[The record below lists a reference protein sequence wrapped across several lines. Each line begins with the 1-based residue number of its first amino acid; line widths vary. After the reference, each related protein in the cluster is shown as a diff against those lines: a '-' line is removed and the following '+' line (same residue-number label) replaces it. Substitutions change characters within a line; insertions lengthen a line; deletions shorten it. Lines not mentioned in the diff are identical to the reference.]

1 MSIYIPS
8 HIKITVHGDDGNV
21 KYIQNY
27 ADFLSSPNF
36 EVQAEIYG
44 RTLIDILTQEAY
56 INANMQLNHVF
67 TGNVKADATR
77 IIGSIAESL
86 VVDWCNKYPEVNR
99 TLGMYARGGVRR
111 SNVLDDYIAV
121 ATGSQRTKNLFE
133 QYYNPCD
140 TQRDIL
146 WVNKYNNEDQL
157 LAISPRQSRS
167 SAKPAGLQVKASQ
180 DGISYVLPCI
190 QDYHYPILYF
200 DLNGDWGAVY
210 KKVLQDHP
218 SSILINPDELQHEM
232 RHVLRGYFNIL
243 VEVINGNRSLERV
256 IKDAQYNGDSVL
268 LAGLDTSEFTF
279 NPKIIL
285 PK

>member
-21 KYIQNY
+21 KYTQNY

-133 QYYNPCD
+133 QYY
-140 TQRDIL
+140 
-146 WVNKYNNEDQL
+146 K
-157 LAISPRQSRS
+157 
-167 SAKPAGLQVKASQ
+167 G
-180 DGISYVLPCI
+180 
-190 QDYHYPILYF
+190 
-200 DLNGDWGAVY
+200 
-210 KKVLQDHP
+210 
-218 SSILINPDELQHEM
+218 
-232 RHVLRGYFNIL
+232 
-243 VEVINGNRSLERV
+243 
-256 IKDAQYNGDSVL
+256 
-268 LAGLDTSEFTF
+268 
-279 NPKIIL
+279 
-285 PK
+285 